1 MTKFHFINHCK
12 VYLNRHPSK
21 LPVSDYPGSHLNV
34 SASVDGVGGE
44 LMWSCLFFSLES
56 MLGTLKYDSEEYSH
70 CTVHVRLLNCY
81 LACYA
86 NRLFWLVPSLC
97 FTARLS
103 AARLTWKWFSIPVEI
118 KLIFT
123 RKVLHLASFWKWD
136 SEVAYL
142 SFLGTAWRLGRCCV
156 ELHLGTIT
164 EAKSD
169 VLSYANSS

>member
-1 MTKFHFINHCK
+1 
-12 VYLNRHPSK
+12 
-21 LPVSDYPGSHLNV
+21 
-34 SASVDGVGGE
+34 
-44 LMWSCLFFSLES
+44 

-123 RKVLHLASFWKWD
+123 RKVLHLASFWKRD

-164 EAKSD
+164 GAKSD
-169 VLSYANSS
+169 ALSYAKFVVIANRRRNSVLNNKIVMLQFDKTSTWAHVRNG